1 MPRAAHLTMR
11 NTPVRSSATDS
22 STPCGDGSCASLPRR
37 LTPAK
42 WVVFVAM
49 VLGAPSA
56 LEAQTKGAKA
66 SAKGQTP
73 PVSTVPLGRFVPR
86 DNLVVYFEFAGTN
99 SHADSW
105 KKTAAYRMLNE
116 TSLGEM
122 LEAVGSQL
130 LDKLLEFV
138 PNHTL
143 SGAEV
148 VKLIKHAGAY
158 GCVVAINANPKGG
171 ESSPVLGTIVLRGGA
186 GKEIRPVT
194 TLLLRRFMGAA
205 SPKIEQKGQ
214 RTLIVVPAAAQASGA
229 APTSGWAWWGE
240 QTDLVVA
247 FPAPAGADAIIAAI
261 DGKAPT
267 ALEHP
272 VIQELTKKEGT
283 FEPVCIAFADPVNC
297 PETPGGTTT
306 LLRKLGA
313 EWGVSRLDYR
323 WGFDGE
329 ALMAVTRL
337 TALKPRKGALA
348 IFDQPTFDK
357 ATLMPRP
364 DGVESFIELSMSP
377 SQVLDAILALGR
389 PDEFKAQ
396 YEEFAEAVKTA
407 GDLDVNKDLLAYV
420 GPRMIAYVGPGNPA
434 ATTKDSLE
442 SALKNGWS
450 PTAAVS
456 LLEAAFPKLTLVAE
470 VKKPETFGKAL
481 DAAMIAINNELKA
494 QAIEVAREARAAGD
508 QAKGAGGGRM
518 PGPGG
523 TTRRRS
529 LNETRAPSFTLIPS
543 TSEVKTFVLMTP
555 TDSPIRFGPSN
566 FRPTIQLDDKYV
578 AFAVSPDAARA
589 ALAAVRRKDWKPSAN
604 LEKACADAP
613 SKLVML
619 GVIDVA
625 ESLPS
630 LLASLPGTLQTMI
643 NTSMAV
649 AKATAGTGAKAAA
662 GDGPR
667 PGAGGAGPGPGGR
680 PGGRGGMMRAGGPG
694 AMPTPPQGATTP
706 GGSGSDPSSFTFKID
721 ADKLPKS
728 SDLKPLVFPSMRSI
742 SVTNEDIRFVS
753 RAAFPDLS
761 VPIGLVPLAFVM
773 PSIRAAL
780 DKLPAA
786 PGPDAQAA
794 GAGAQPAAPA
804 AGAREPAK
812 SKMQQPGGRRGRRGA
827 E

>member
-1 MPRAAHLTMR
+1 MPRAAHLTTR
-11 NTPVRSSATDS
+11 NTPVRPSETNS
-22 STPCGDGSCASLPRR
+22 STPGSDGPCVSLPRR
-37 LTPAK
+37 LTPGK
-42 WVVFVAM
+42 WIVFLAM

-56 LEAQTKGAKA
+56 LEAQTK
-66 SAKGQTP
+66 SAKGQAP
-73 PVSTVPLGRFVPR
+73 QVSTVPLGRFVPK
-86 DNLVVYFEFAGTN
+86 DNLVIYVEFAGTY

-105 KKTAAYRMLNE
+105 KKTAACRMLNE
-116 TSLGEM
+116 TPLGEM

-130 LDKLLEFV
+130 LDRLLGYV

-148 VKLIKHAGAY
+148 VKLLKHAGTY
-158 GCVVAINANPKGG
+158 GFVVAINANPKGG
-171 ESSPVLGTIVLRGGA
+171 ESSPVLGTIVLRAGA
-186 GKEIRPVT
+186 GKEIRAVT
-194 TLLLRRFMGAA
+194 SLLLRRFMGTA
-205 SPKIEQKGQ
+205 SYKTEQKGQ
-214 RTLIVVPAAAQASGA
+214 RTLIVVPGAAPASGG

-261 DGKAPT
+261 DGKAST

-283 FEPVCIAFADPVNC
+283 FEPVCVAFADPVNC

-306 LLRKLGA
+306 LLRKLGS

-323 WGFDGE
+323 WGFDGD

-337 TALKPRKGALA
+337 AAPKPRKGALA

-377 SQVLDAILALGR
+377 SQVVDAILALGP
-389 PDEFKAQ
+389 PDEVKAQ
-396 YEEFAEAVKTA
+396 YDDFAEAVKTA

-420 GPRMIAYVGPGNPA
+420 GPRMIAYIGAGQPA
-434 ATTKDSLE
+434 ASTKDSLE
-442 SALKNGWS
+442 SALKNGWG

-470 VKKPETFGKAL
+470 VRKPDTFGKAL

-508 QAKGAGGGRM
+508 QGKGAGGGRM
-518 PGPGG
+518 AGPGG

-529 LNETRAPSFTLIPS
+529 LNETPAPKFTLVPS
-543 TSEVKTFVLMTP
+543 TGDVKTFVLMTP
-555 TDSPIRFGPSN
+555 TDSPIRFGPSS
-566 FRPTIQLDDKYV
+566 FRPTIQLDDKYI
-578 AFAVSPDAARA
+578 AFAISRDAAGA

-619 GVIDVA
+619 GVTDVA

-643 NTSMAV
+643 NTSIAV
-649 AKATAGTGAKAAA
+649 AKAAA
-662 GDGPR
+662 GTGAREGTGDGPR
-667 PGAGGAGPGPGGR
+667 AGGGGAGPGPGGR
-680 PGGRGGMMRAGGPG
+680 PGGRGGMMMRAGGP
-694 AMPTPPQGATTP
+694 PTPPQGATTP

-728 SDLKPLVFPSMRSI
+728 SDLQPLVFPSMRSI

-753 RAAFPDLS
+753 RAAFPDLT

-786 PGPDAQAA
+786 PAQDAQAA
-794 GAGAQPAAPA
+794 GAGTQPAATAPA

-812 SKMQQPGGRRGRRGA
+812 SKMQPPGRRGRRGA